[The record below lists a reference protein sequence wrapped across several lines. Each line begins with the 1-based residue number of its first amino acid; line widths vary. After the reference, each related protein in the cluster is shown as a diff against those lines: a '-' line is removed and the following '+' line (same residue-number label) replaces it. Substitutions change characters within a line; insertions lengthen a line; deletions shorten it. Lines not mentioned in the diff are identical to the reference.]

1 MKKKVIG
8 ILVCSFLLI
17 CSFSVSINAMYLNDD
32 KFKVKNEYA
41 ATRYPNPLSFRVEYE
56 QIYNR
61 IWIFR
66 GYATNTFDEQ
76 VTVRFHTIPYQIAFF
91 YLLTDIEDP
100 IYIGTYYT
108 KMPYSIYGDKLFEFE
123 SGEEKFINSILFF
136 GISNRILWGFRVG
149 YKQYIDTWP
158 ILPKGEYE
166 VKATLNPYRNENYET
181 LSIGVFEN
189 FIFNYS

>member
-1 MKKKVIG
+1 MKKIIG
-8 ILVCSFLLI
+8 IFVCILLLI
-17 CSFSVSINAMYLNDD
+17 CSISLSISAKYLNDD
-32 KFKVKNEYA
+32 KFEVNNEYVEA
-41 ATRYPNPLSFRVEYE
+41 RYPNPLSFRVEYE

-66 GYATNTFDEQ
+66 GYATNTFNEQ
-76 VTVRFHTIPYQIAFF
+76 VTFRFHTIPYQIAFF
-91 YLLTDIEDP
+91 YLLIEDP

-123 SGEEKFINSILFF
+123 PGEEKFINSILFF
-136 GISNRILWGFRVG
+136 GISNRILWGFREG

-166 VKATLNPYRNENYET
+166 VKATLNPYRNEKYET
-181 LSIGVFEN
+181 LSTGVFEN
-189 FIFNYS
+189 FILDYY